1 MKNFDYQYRY
11 KLASNIPQ
19 FIAFFETTSH
29 LENVDPYFTP
39 FEAAKHFLDFWSN
52 KYESSLSNLLH
63 RNFAEAYRQQ
73 LILAKKR
80 FFKVQN
86 GGELILADFKSQN
99 LNFFD
104 ENYSEF
110 SNAIFLME
118 TFYEDPSM
126 FFENYE
132 DFVDSSQKNNILE
145 IIGDVESQKKND
157 NVENPGDFAKSQHKN
172 GIFESPRDL
181 VDSHSKNDI
190 YKKLGDLAD
199 SHPKNGS
206 FAICGFFAF
215 FHYKKGN
222 FRIFMIGRFC
232 NTQPPYFCIFAR
244 FDKLMS
250 RVGLSRIQFHGGRGH
265 RFLLTLENKIS
276 KFKTFNKARI
286 FYRFSSLVLSTRERI
301 TSGNFQKKIV
311 HCL

>member
-1 MKNFDYQYRY
+1 
-11 KLASNIPQ
+11 
-19 FIAFFETTSH
+19 
-29 LENVDPYFTP
+29 
-39 FEAAKHFLDFWSN
+39 
-52 KYESSLSNLLH
+52 
-63 RNFAEAYRQQ
+63 
-73 LILAKKR
+73 
-80 FFKVQN
+80 
-86 GGELILADFKSQN
+86 
-99 LNFFD
+99 
-104 ENYSEF
+104 
-110 SNAIFLME
+110 
-118 TFYEDPSM
+118 M

-301 TSGNFQKKIV
+301 TSGNFRKKFCSLFIANRSWGAV
-311 HCL
+311 TMVDTLVVV